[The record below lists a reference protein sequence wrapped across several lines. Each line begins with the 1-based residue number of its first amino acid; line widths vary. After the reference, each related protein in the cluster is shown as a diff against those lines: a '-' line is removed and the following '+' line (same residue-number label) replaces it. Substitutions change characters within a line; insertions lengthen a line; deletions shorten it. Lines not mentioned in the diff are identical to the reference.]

1 MKKEI
6 VNVTCSW
13 LSLALPWIS
22 PIKDTIEFVYS
33 LSDQIVFGKIYDIMN
48 NQDDDFD
55 EWLKLTEKFDKDS
68 GSYQK
73 MVRQIIYNINAI
85 NEVDMLGAYS
95 NLLRAYKNGLIC
107 KEDFFRLG
115 FCLTKLLSQDAKF
128 LKDNIIK
135 DRIEENIYCISLA
148 SNNLMYNQTR
158 GLDSGSIDEK
168 KEYYCFTDVGKML
181 DKYALSFG
189 DESKYSYSQMDENLS
204 TQKLDY
210 SYMETYKGESEIIEF

>member
-1 MKKEI
+1 MKEEI

-13 LSLALPWIS
+13 LSLALPWLS
-22 PIKDTIEFVYS
+22 PIKDTIESVCS
-33 LSDQIVFGKIYDIMN
+33 LSDQIVFGKLYDIMI
-48 NQDDDFD
+48 NQDSDFD
-55 EWLKLTEKFDKDS
+55 DWLKLSEKFDEDS
-68 GSYQK
+68 RSYQN

-107 KEDFFRLG
+107 KDDFFRLG
-115 FCLTKLLSQDAKF
+115 FTLTKLLSQDAKF
-128 LKDNIIK
+128 LKDNILK
-135 DRIEENIYCISLA
+135 DRIEENVYCISLT

-158 GLDSGSIDEK
+158 GLDSSSNDEK

-189 DESKYSYSQMDENLS
+189 DERKYSYGQVDKNLAS
-204 TQKLDY
+204 QKLVY
-210 SYMETYKGESEIIEF
+210 SYIDTYDGEIEII

>member
-1 MKKEI
+1 MKEEI

-13 LSLALPWIS
+13 LSLALPWLS
-22 PIKDTIEFVYS
+22 PIKDTIESVCS
-33 LSDQIVFGKIYDIMN
+33 LSDQIVFGKLYDIMI
-48 NQDDDFD
+48 NQDSDFD
-55 EWLKLTEKFDKDS
+55 DWLKLSEKFDEDS
-68 GSYQK
+68 RSYQN

-107 KEDFFRLG
+107 KDDFFRLG
-115 FCLTKLLSQDAKF
+115 FTLTKLLSQDAKF
-128 LKDNIIK
+128 LKDNILK
-135 DRIEENIYCISLA
+135 DRIEENVYCLSLT

-158 GLDSGSIDEK
+158 GLDSRSNDEK

-189 DESKYSYSQMDENLS
+189 DERKYSYGQVDKNLAS
-204 TQKLDY
+204 QKLVY
-210 SYMETYKGESEIIEF
+210 FYIETYDGEIEII

>member
-1 MKKEI
+1 MKQEI
-6 VNVTCSW
+6 FNVTCSW
-13 LSLALPWIS
+13 LSLALPLLS
-22 PIKDTIEFVYS
+22 PIKDTIESVYS
-33 LSDQIVFGKIYDIMN
+33 LSDQIVFGKLYDIMI
-48 NQDDDFD
+48 NQDSDFD
-55 EWLKLTEKFDKDS
+55 DWLKLSEKFEEDS

-128 LKDNIIK
+128 LKDNITK

-158 GLDSGSIDEK
+158 GLDSDSIDAK

-189 DESKYSYSQMDENLS
+189 DESRYSYCKMDEDLS
-204 TQKLDY
+204 KQKLSY
-210 SYMETYKGESEIIEF
+210 SYLESAENILF

>member
-1 MKKEI
+1 MKKE
-6 VNVTCSW
+6 VASVTCSW
-13 LSLALPWIS
+13 LSLAFPWLS
-22 PIKDTIEFVYS
+22 PIKDSVESVCS
-33 LSDQIVFGKIYDIMN
+33 LSDQIVFGKLYDIMI
-48 NQDDDFD
+48 NQDSDFD
-55 EWLKLTEKFDKDS
+55 DWLKISEKFDEDS
-68 GSYQK
+68 KSYKK

-115 FCLTKLLSQDAKF
+115 FCLTKLLSQDAQF
-128 LKDNIIK
+128 LKDNIHR

-158 GLDSGSIDEK
+158 GLDGDSIDEK

-181 DKYALSFG
+181 DKYALSYG
-189 DESKYSYSQMDENLS
+189 DESKYSYTQADRELAN
-204 TQKLDY
+204 QKLSY
-210 SYMETYKGESEIIEF
+210 SYIETYNGEVTII